1 MAALGFRSYWD
12 GYFAGR
18 SAPLGRVPAEVV
30 HAAFYN
36 FAEGEVARHIPK
48 VWDTTTPEAAHA
60 ARERGCVAA
69 LRRILG
75 DLVENPG
82 FARAAELLAQAS
94 TSAPT
99 EGRVMYAGL
108 RALPMPEEPVARLW
122 HAANMLREHR
132 GDGHIAALVSERIG
146 GTEAHVL
153 SALDMDIYPA
163 ETFGRIHHLPEARLA
178 EVMDGLRDRGLVDA
192 SGRFTDGRACD
203 QVPDRVTDRRPRRSP
218 VRRAGAARARPADRF
233 AGAHLQKA
241 RGHGVELGRCGLTA
255 GRRPYRSA
263 PRSMEGRWRRP
274 LNLFVQVRGRGMV
287 SEGGLEP
294 PRPLKG
300 TSTSS

>member
-1 MAALGFRSYWD
+1 MQHPEPVARRLFDLTEPISLVNFFSPEPNDSMAALGFRNYWD

-36 FAEGEVARHIPK
+36 FTDDEVARHIPR

-60 ARERGCVAA
+60 AREQGCVAA

-75 DLVENPG
+75 GLVESPG
-82 FARAAELLAQAS
+82 MARAAELLARAS

-108 RALPMPEEPVARLW
+108 RALPMPTEPVARLW

-132 GDGHIAALVSERIG
+132 GDGHIAALLSAGVG

-153 SALDMDIYPA
+153 SALDMGIHPA
-163 ETFGRIHHLPEARLA
+163 ESFGRIHHLPEARLA
-178 EVMDGLRDRGLVDA
+178 RVMAGLCARGLLDA
-192 SGRFTDGRACD
+192 SGRFTDAGRAAK
-203 QVPDRVTDRRPRRSP
+203 DRIESLTDALAEAPYEGLDPLELDELITVLGPMSRRLEATGSNSD
-218 VRRAGAARARPADRF
+218 AAD
-233 AGAHLQKA
+233 
-241 RGHGVELGRCGLTA
+241 
-255 GRRPYRSA
+255 
-263 PRSMEGRWRRP
+263 
-274 LNLFVQVRGRGMV
+274 
-287 SEGGLEP
+287 
-294 PRPLKG
+294 
-300 TSTSS
+300 

>member
-1 MAALGFRSYWD
+1 MQHPQPVARRLFDLTEPICLVNFFSPEPFDAMAALGFHNYWD

-48 VWDTTTPEAAHA
+48 VWETTTPEAAHA
-60 ARERGCVAA
+60 ARQKGCVAA

-75 DLVENPG
+75 DLVETPG
-82 FARAAELLAQAS
+82 LARAAELLAKAS

-108 RALPMPEEPVARLW
+108 RALPIPEQPLARLW

-153 SALDMDIYPA
+153 SALDMGIHPA
-163 ETFGRIHHLPEARLA
+163 ESFGRIHHLPELRLA
-178 EVMDGLRDRGLVDA
+178 EVMDGLRDRGLIDA
-192 SGRFTDGRACD
+192 SGHFTDAGRATK
-203 QVPDRVTDRRPRRSP
+203 DRIESVTDALAETPYEGLDRR
-218 VRRAGAARARPADRF
+218 
-233 AGAHLQKA
+233 
-241 RGHGVELGRCGLTA
+241 ELDELVTLLEPIA
-255 GRRPYRSA
+255 GR
-263 PRSMEGRWRRP
+263 
-274 LNLFVQVRGRGMV
+274 
-287 SEGGLEP
+287 LEATGS
-294 PRPLKG
+294 R
-300 TSTSS
+300 